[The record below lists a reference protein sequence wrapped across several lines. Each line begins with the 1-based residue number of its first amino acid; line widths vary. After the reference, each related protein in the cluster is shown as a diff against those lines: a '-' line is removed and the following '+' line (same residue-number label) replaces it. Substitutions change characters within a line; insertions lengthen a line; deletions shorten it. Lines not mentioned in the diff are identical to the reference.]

1 MVLDITDRDVDGV
14 TVVDLS
20 GKLNTGT
27 SPEAD
32 SYLSSLIDGGATKL
46 LLNMEGIDYISSSGL
61 RVVLA
66 NGKKATAAGGA
77 LSLCT
82 LNQSVGEVF
91 RVSGFTSIFKVFE
104 TEDEA
109 LASF

>member
-14 TVVDLS
+14 TVVELS

-32 SYLSSLIDGGATKL
+32 SYLSSLVDDGATKM
-46 LLNMEGIDYISSSGL
+46 LLNMEEVDYISSSGL

-66 NGKKATAAGGA
+66 TGKKVTAAGGN
-77 LSLCT
+77 LSLCA
-82 LNQSVGEVF
+82 LNQSVSEVF
-91 RVSGFTSIFKVFE
+91 RVSGFTSIFQVFD
-104 TEDEA
+104 TEAEA
-109 LASF
+109 LESF